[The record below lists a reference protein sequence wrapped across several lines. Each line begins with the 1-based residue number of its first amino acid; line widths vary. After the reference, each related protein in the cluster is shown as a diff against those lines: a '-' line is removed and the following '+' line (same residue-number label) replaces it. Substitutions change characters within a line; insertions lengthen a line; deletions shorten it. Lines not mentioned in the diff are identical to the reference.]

1 MDFVI
6 LSGLSGAGKT
16 TAQHALEDMGYFTVD
31 NLPPCLWASL
41 IQKSKEAGLKRV
53 AVIIDIRARAFLDD
67 FERELKALK
76 QSGVKPKIVFLYAID
91 TVLIQRYNLTRRTHP
106 LGHSSLS
113 RDISNERNLLE
124 PIRSQANLVIDS
136 SRTSASELKE
146 IIINRLKDKPKFNLH
161 LSSFGFKR
169 GVPLDADIILDV
181 RSMPN
186 PYYDPKLRSKAGT
199 DPEVQAY
206 VFTPNSLEF
215 YSKMREFVRELV
227 EAAKSA
233 GRANYNLAIGCTGGQ
248 HRSVAVVEKLAID
261 LADSFNPQLNHR
273 DLEQS
278 LTEHSRKH
286 A

>member
-16 TAQHALEDMGYFTVD
+16 TAQHALEDMGYFTID
-31 NLPPCLWASL
+31 NLPPCLWSTL
-41 IQKSKEAGLKRV
+41 IENSKTIKLKKI
-53 AVIIDIRARAFLDD
+53 AIIIDIRAQLFLSD
-67 FERELKALK
+67 FDNALINLKSL
-76 QSGVKPKIVFLYAID
+76 GIKPKILFLNAID

-106 LGHSSLS
+106 IGQSSLTHDLAS
-113 RDISNERNLLE
+113 ERGLLE
-124 PIRSQANLVIDS
+124 PIRSKADLIIDS

-146 IIINRLKDKPKFNLH
+146 IIWNRLSEKPKFNLH
-161 LSSFGFKR
+161 LRSFGFKR
-169 GVPLDADIILDV
+169 GVPIDADIVLDV

-199 DPEVQAY
+199 QADVQAY

-215 YSKMREFVRELV
+215 YTKLREFVRELIL
-227 EAAKSA
+227 AAQDS

-261 LADSFNPQLNHR
+261 LADSFKPQIIHR
-273 DLEQS
+273 DLQKS
-278 LTEHSRKH
+278 LAEHQKS

>member
-1 MDFVI
+1 VTGALQLQNASLFLPETGAHLAAINLSVQANRADQLLITGTVKVGEGILNVNGKLALAQLPKWKADMT
-6 LSGLSGAGKT
+6 LSG
-16 TAQHALEDMGYFTVD
+16 
-31 NLPPCLWASL
+31 
-41 IQKSKEAGLKRV
+41 KR
-53 AVIIDIRARAFLDD
+53 L
-67 FERELKALK
+67 LLM
-76 QSGVKPKIVFLYAID
+76 
-91 TVLIQRYNLTRRTHP
+91 NTH
-106 LGHSSLS
+106 
-113 RDISNERNLLE
+113 
-124 PIRSQANLVIDS
+124 
-136 SRTSASELKE
+136 
-146 IIINRLKDKPKFNLH
+146 
-161 LSSFGFKR
+161 
-169 GVPLDADIILDV
+169 
-181 RSMPN
+181 
-186 PYYDPKLRSKAGT
+186 
-199 DPEVQAY
+199 EVQAY